1 MWDLLVTL
9 GTLVFIPALLPT
21 VLDSRTYIPR
31 KTSSVSVLGLIVVVV
46 GLLGSGLVVSG
57 IVSSV
62 VTGLWVF
69 IFLFR
74 GKEPP
79 HEAMS
84 IE

>member
-31 KTSSVSVLGLIVVVV
+31 KTSAVSVLGLVVVVV
-46 GLLGSGLVVSG
+46 GLSGSGLVLRG

-62 VTGLWVF
+62 VTGLWAF

-74 GKEPP
+74 GKEPSG
-79 HEAMS
+79 EAGLS
-84 IE
+84 D